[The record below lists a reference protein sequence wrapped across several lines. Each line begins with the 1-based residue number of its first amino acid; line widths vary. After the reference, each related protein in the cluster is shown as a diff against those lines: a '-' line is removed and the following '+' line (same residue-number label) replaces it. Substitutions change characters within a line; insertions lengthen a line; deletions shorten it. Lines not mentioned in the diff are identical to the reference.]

1 MLLNSTAGFIGG
13 GNMAEAIIK
22 GLIAGGM
29 APRNIIVS
37 DPVQDRRALLAS
49 TLSVRTT
56 DENSEVAQQAELII
70 LSIKPQMAAEA

>member
-1 MLLNSTAGFIGG
+1 MLLNSTVGFIGG

-37 DPVQDRRALLAS
+37 DPVQDRRAFLPQPCRSARL
-49 TLSVRTT
+49 TRTVRWPRKQ
-56 DENSEVAQQAELII
+56 S
-70 LSIKPQMAAEA
+70 